1 MFSNFQQMVLFKNVL
16 MLVLGI
22 SVALYVQQFEVDLK
36 SGNSDEQ

>member
-1 MFSNFQQMVLFKNVL
+1 MVLFKNVL

-36 SGNSDEQ
+36 SSNIDKQ